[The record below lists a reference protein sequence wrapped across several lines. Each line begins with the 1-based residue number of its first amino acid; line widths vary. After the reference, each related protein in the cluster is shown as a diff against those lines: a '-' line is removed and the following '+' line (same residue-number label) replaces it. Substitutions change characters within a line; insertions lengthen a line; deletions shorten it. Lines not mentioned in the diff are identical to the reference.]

1 MNLDYIIYTGLWV
14 AYFSLHSIL
23 AANGLK
29 NQIIGLGI
37 SPNVYR
43 ILYILIS
50 IIGLFGVMVFGA
62 TIRDEQIIA
71 SSGGLK
77 FVGLMM
83 ATFGIFIVKQT
94 FRQYNLRGFLGLSN
108 ENPEGK
114 LETGGILSRIRHPL
128 YSATILIVGGFVFFK
143 PNLTS
148 VIFLAC
154 TLLYLA
160 VGIYLEEK
168 KLIKLFG
175 DRYVEYKKRVPG
187 LIPRWKS

>member
-1 MNLDYIIYTGLWV
+1 MNLDYIIYAGLWV

-29 NQIIGLGI
+29 NQIIGLGV

-43 ILYILIS
+43 LIYVLIS
-50 IIGLFGVMVFGA
+50 VIGLFGVMFYGA
-62 TIRDEQIIA
+62 TIRDEPIIA
-71 SSGGLK
+71 STGGLK

-94 FRQYNLRGFLGLSN
+94 FRQYKLSGFLGLSN
-108 ENPEGK
+108 ENSESK
-114 LETGGILSRIRHPL
+114 LETGGILNRIRHPL

-143 PNLTS
+143 PNWTS

-168 KLIKLFG
+168 KLVELFG

-187 LIPRWKS
+187 LVPKWKK